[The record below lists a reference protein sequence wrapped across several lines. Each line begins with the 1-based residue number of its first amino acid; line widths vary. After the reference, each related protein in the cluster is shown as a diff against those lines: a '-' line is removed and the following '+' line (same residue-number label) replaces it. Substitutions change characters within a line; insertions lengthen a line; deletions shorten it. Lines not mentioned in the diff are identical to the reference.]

1 MTASH
6 SLWLWAWKSIPRNQ
20 CFTSHKA
27 TFTMIFIIFLCD
39 AVCGTKSEVY
49 SRFDGNWL
57 FFSQSRRWLMIKS
70 IKESRFFTPACSLKV
85 CGFFVS
91 ILCAID
97 FPLICVGGNRIKT
110 SGSSWFPIYFWFD
123 SHSWPRK
130 VLSRGGELIL
140 MDRND
145 NEICSMQ
152 SCWRIPGLSLN
163 ANIKPGPHYLCS
175 PLVIE
180 LFFTQKRQGWLVS
193 DERTKECDVM
203 FTHTDAALKSHN
215 HGRSASESCQ

>member
-27 TFTMIFIIFLCD
+27 TFTMIFIIFF
-39 AVCGTKSEVY
+39 VCRCVWHQIRSLFPLRRQLT
-49 SRFDGNWL
+49 

-70 IKESRFFTPACSLKV
+70 IKESRFFRRSLKSLR
-85 CGFFVS
+85 FLRF
-91 ILCAID
+91 D
-97 FPLICVGGNRIKT
+97 FMCDRFSFDLRGRQSHKKI

-140 MDRND
+140 MDQND

-152 SCWRIPGLSLN
+152 SCWRISGLSLN

-180 LFFTQKRQGWLVS
+180 LFFTRKRQVWLVS
-193 DERTKECDVM
+193 DERVRCDV
-203 FTHTDAALKSHN
+203 HTYR
-215 HGRSASESCQ
+215 RSIKKP